1 MNAAPVR
8 SVYPQQPRHLLGD
21 RVATARGY
29 GPVILSLQNNLAETQ
44 AQSRL
49 SVLRP
54 AFQGSVGVTR
64 KAHRAYCPGTP
75 FSLASI
81 ACSSSIFGGS
91 LLNTAARRMFTTLP
105 ACQGAWS
112 LDTSP
117 NQSFNAKQ
125 EGIP

>member
-54 AFQGSVGVTR
+54 AFRGGVARRAHQGF
-64 KAHRAYCPGTP
+64 YCPG
-75 FSLASI
+75 SALSI
-81 ACSSSIFGGS
+81 VCSISIFGGS
-91 LLNTAARRMFTTLP
+91 PAFAPVNASRRMPSTLL
-105 ACQGAWS
+105 ACKGAWS
-112 LDTSP
+112 LDTST
-117 NQSFNAKQ
+117 NAKQ
-125 EGIP
+125 EGSP